1 MLTIADGGGRG
12 SPGTPDFGCHV
23 ICEQPLMFMD
33 SLSVCHDGGG
43 TSQVPQPTCKVR
55 RGPCLGGTSCSFSE
69 LIVNNND
76 DVDDDDGVVGE
87 VDGAAA

>member
-1 MLTIADGGGRG
+1 MLTKADGGGSG
-12 SPGTPDFGCHV
+12 GPGTTDFGCHV

-33 SLSVCHDGGG
+33 SLSV
-43 TSQVPQPTCKVR
+43 
-55 RGPCLGGTSCSFSE
+55 GTSCSFSE